1 MQGNAM
7 AKKITLTVNE
17 TLFGKIDQWRSSFNF
32 SKLFQDAVSEAIK
45 AKEEFHRMLSG
56 KEEIPRI
63 VERLKSEKRGWLE
76 TARHNGE
83 SDGGIWAGK
92 AHYGDLISVLALIGG
107 SGTGQGGGETVSA
120 AEDQCVEVWEKKHWS
135 TGTASVELEDAK
147 RAYREGWRTGVVG
160 LWELVKDQL
169 DD

>member
-1 MQGNAM
+1 M

-17 TLFGKIDQWRSSFNF
+17 TLFGKIDQWRSSFNL

-56 KEEIPRI
+56 KEDIPQI
-63 VERLKSEKRGWLE
+63 VERLKAEKRGLLE
-76 TARHNGE
+76 TARRDGE
-83 SDGGIWAGK
+83 TDGGTWAGK
-92 AHYGDLISVLALIGG
+92 AHYVDLISVLPLIDG
-107 SGTGQGGGETVSA
+107 SRTGPGVSETASSA
-120 AEDQCVEVWEKKHWS
+120 ENQCVEVWERKHRS
-135 TGTASVELEDAK
+135 TGAVSVELDDAK
-147 RAYREGWRTGVVG
+147 RVYREGWRAGVTG